1 MEFIDKNIDDQALN
15 SIPQAGVGALSFFS
29 YIISFDDLIIS
40 QCFTYYFY
48 MEDSVV

>member
-1 MEFIDKNIDDQALN
+1 MDLTDKNIDDQALN
-15 SIPQAGVGALSFFS
+15 SIPQAGVGALSLFS
-29 YIISFDDLIIS
+29 YIISFDDLINA